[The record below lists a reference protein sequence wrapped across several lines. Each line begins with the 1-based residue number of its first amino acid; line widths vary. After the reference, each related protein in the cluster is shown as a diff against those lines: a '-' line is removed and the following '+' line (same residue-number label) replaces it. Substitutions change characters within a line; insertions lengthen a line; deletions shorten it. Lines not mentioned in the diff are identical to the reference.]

1 MVRLKA
7 ISIFN
12 STQVFDVSIPYGT
25 IKSELSPLIS
35 RSTDVS
41 IPYGTIK
48 SETIDNYKIIN
59 PASFQFL
66 MVRLKAMK
74 EKINSKDYQYSFNSL
89 WYD

>member
-1 MVRLKA
+1 MREQAYAMFQFLMVRLKERKCRFA
-7 ISIFN
+7 
-12 STQVFDVSIPYGT
+12 TRYW
-25 IKSELSPLIS
+25 
-35 RSTDVS
+35 DVS